1 MRRPAAFR
9 RPAAAAPPSRHGGAA
24 EWETLGSN
32 PVGEEVGLG
41 HLGRVGEAWLKLKGF
56 WKVWNVQ
63 IFDMNFHFE
72 SAVEGHELW
81 LDEQYSKLKTLVV
94 LFLHG
99 VSTTQLYRKLYR
111 EYYIKK
117 IHYKAPYLPI
127 QSMKGTISHSVE

>member
-81 LDEQYSKLKTLVV
+81 ARWAVLKAQNPGCFVFTWGFYDPVV
-94 LFLHG
+94 
-99 VSTTQLYRKLYR
+99 
-111 EYYIKK
+111 
-117 IHYKAPYLPI
+117 
-127 QSMKGTISHSVE
+127 